1 MKIVTKSFLAPLL
14 AAGLALG
21 HTTSALSQAT
31 DSATSLITLQFD
43 TIISIDNVDPI
54 TISNP
59 MPGNSAT
66 GDDRFCVA
74 GNGFSTYGITFQ
86 NDGTDPT
93 YSLIGSDGT
102 SITYSVVYQNDGV
115 IPQQAN
121 AGVPITNNTLQASN
135 CANDNATFF
144 ISIPVT
150 EWEPNQSSAP
160 FSGTLRITVEA
171 E

>member
-1 MKIVTKSFLAPLL
+1 MKVVTNRFMASILAT
-14 AAGLALG
+14 GITLG
-21 HTTSALSQAT
+21 YTTSALSQTT
-31 DSATSLITLQFD
+31 DSATSLVTLQFD
-43 TIISIDNVDPI
+43 TIITIDNVDPI

-93 YSLIGSDGT
+93 YRLIGTDGT
-102 SITYSVVYQNDGV
+102 SISYSVVYQNDGGF
-115 IPQQAN
+115 PQQAN
-121 AGVPITNNTLQASN
+121 AGITIANNVLQASS
-135 CANDNATFF
+135 CPNDNATFF
-144 ISIPVT
+144 ISIPAN
-150 EWEPNQSSAP
+150 EWEPNQASAP
-160 FSGTLRITVEA
+160 FSGTLLITVES